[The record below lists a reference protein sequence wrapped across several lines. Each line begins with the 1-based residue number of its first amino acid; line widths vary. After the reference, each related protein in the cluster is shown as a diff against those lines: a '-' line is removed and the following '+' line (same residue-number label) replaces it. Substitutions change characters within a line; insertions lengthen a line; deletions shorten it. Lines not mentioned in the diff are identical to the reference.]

1 MKYKL
6 HILYIISIFLFVNI
20 KNEDM
25 IQVTITAMTG
35 IINKQYDRISKE
47 FSFQIDCEVDK
58 NITNNITKID
68 ITIKVKN
75 LDVNDKIYENVVC
88 HLVPVRVFNE
98 GTATT
103 NIFCIIENIN
113 KNELTKESN
122 IIVEYIPSNIEDNDV
137 NAKLTFENFDKIKEN
152 LPFEELTLMKLDTGF
167 CQNNNYLFDIE
178 FSQTVEKRPLLST
191 ICNIA
196 LSEDQ
201 AHPIANCAIPLTG
214 NKIKC
219 FVDVSNKKY
228 KKDDQITIKAQ
239 GLVPC
244 ENGQHM
250 EIANDATNSIKISED
265 CGEIINNGSEFINFS
280 KIFRLLFLCLFIFL

>member
-6 HILYIISIFLFVNI
+6 HILYIIIIFLIVNV
-20 KNEDM
+20 KNVGEVV
-25 IQVTITAMTG
+25 QVKITAMTG
-35 IINKQYDRISKE
+35 IINKQYDTISKE

-68 ITIKVKN
+68 INITVKN
-75 LDVNDKIYENVVC
+75 LDNNDKIYENVAC

-98 GTATT
+98 DTATT
-103 NIFCIIENIN
+103 NIFCIIEDIN

-122 IIVEYIPSNIEDNDV
+122 IIVEGITSVTGESDA
-137 NAKLTFENFDKIKEN
+137 NAHLTFVNFDEIKEN
-152 LPFEELTLMKLDTGF
+152 LPFDELTLIKLDTGF

-178 FSQTVEKRPLLST
+178 FSQTTEKRPLLST

-196 LSEDQ
+196 LSEDE

-214 NKIKC
+214 SKIKC

-228 KKDDQITIKAQ
+228 KKGDQITIKKQ
-239 GLVPC
+239 DLVPC

-250 EIANDATNSIKISED
+250 KIEEDATNSIKISED
-265 CGEIINNGSEFINFS
+265 CGEVINNSNEYINFS
-280 KIFRLLFLCLFIFL
+280 KIFLLLFLC